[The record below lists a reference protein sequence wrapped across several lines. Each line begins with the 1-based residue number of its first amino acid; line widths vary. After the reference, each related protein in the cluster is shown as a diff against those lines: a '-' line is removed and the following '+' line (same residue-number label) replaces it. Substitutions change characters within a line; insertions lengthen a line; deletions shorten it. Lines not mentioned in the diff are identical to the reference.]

1 VEALADAVGDQ
12 TVGADHGH
20 QERDGGERGHQH
32 RGVAAHDGR
41 RGVGDQLVHGADVED
56 GGFGFE
62 GADLLADG
70 GGEAGGGG
78 AGSGADDHAP
88 IVVGTLREGE
98 VDDGSELG
106 VEADG
111 VLVADDAEDLHGGL
125 VPGEVD
131 ALADRVLVGEGG
143 AGEAPVDQDDVGD
156 ARLVALVEGAAG
168 EEREAEGVQV
178 ARADVADVDSG
189 DGRVGRAADD
199 LQRAG
204 VAGVGER
211 QRAGGADA
219 EDASCGSAIS
229 SQTAVVSITC
239 RARIVV

>member
-1 VEALADAVGDQ
+1 
-12 TVGADHGH
+12 
-20 QERDGGERGHQH
+20 
-32 RGVAAHDGR
+32 
-41 RGVGDQLVHGADVED
+41 
-56 GGFGFE
+56 
-62 GADLLADG
+62 
-70 GGEAGGGG
+70 
-78 AGSGADDHAP
+78 
-88 IVVGTLREGE
+88 
-98 VDDGSELG
+98 
-106 VEADG
+106 
-111 VLVADDAEDLHGGL
+111 